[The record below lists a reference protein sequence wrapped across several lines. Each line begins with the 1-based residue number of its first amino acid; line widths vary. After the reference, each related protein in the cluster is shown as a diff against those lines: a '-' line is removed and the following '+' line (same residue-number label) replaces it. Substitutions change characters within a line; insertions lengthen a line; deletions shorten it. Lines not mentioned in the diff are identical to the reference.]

1 MLQSEKRVKNKHR
14 DRQYFTRPRSTQDL
28 IPVDTVYDDGMFLSN
43 GGIYS
48 KCFQFSDI
56 NYTIAD
62 QTQQESLIRDLRS
75 INKSCTASEIS
86 QITIINRH
94 LNQDLLDALR
104 YPMAGGQYDVF
115 REELNTMLENQIGRG
130 TGIIQER
137 YFTMSVT
144 KNSAKEAK
152 AHFDRVG
159 TEMALRF
166 AGMGSNFVPIELS
179 ERLRILHDF
188 YRPGDESYWNFDFKD
203 KKRKGHSF
211 KDSIAPMDW
220 TPARDHFR
228 MGNRYVRV
236 LAMTEYASWIDDGT
250 LSRLTNLDTEI
261 ILSVN
266 FLPVPTD
273 EAVKFFQ
280 GKLDSVEANAMRYQ
294 QKQMERTKLAVPEPY
309 NIKKERQVI
318 TDSLNDITV
327 RDCGLVVATITI
339 AHMADSLEKLNS
351 DTELIRTV
359 ARDVNCEFNICTE
372 QQLDALNTCLPYGLD
387 RISMDR
393 SLTTESLA
401 AFMPFNAQEIC
412 DETGVLYGQN
422 AITRNLVV
430 VDRLSKSSGNGFV
443 LGMTG
448 GGKSFFC
455 KDELVELR
463 FKYPP
468 DKADFLIL
476 DPESEYNNLTLELGG
491 EVFHVGVDSIN
502 PFDLELDLT
511 ERNPLAY
518 KTEFITTFCE
528 KVMEGDGLDAQTK
541 SLIDRAVRQV
551 YKEFLQTKGQS
562 RVPLL
567 GDFKAAL
574 EGMHNAR
581 AQELSLALERF
592 VEGALDNF
600 SQPTNINTSNSLICY
615 SLAGL
620 RDQMKPLGTLITLDQ
635 LLSRVMRNY
644 KRGKITFVYADEF
657 ALLFQD
663 EDTGIFF
670 SNLWRRIRKY
680 NGYCTGATQNVEEVL
695 ASESGRAML
704 SNTDFVVMLNQSP
717 TNAAQ
722 LSELYKISA
731 NQEVYF
737 RNVAP
742 GHGLI
747 KVGGALVPFISSMAT
762 DTKLYSLL
770 TTNPREARWD

>member
-1 MLQSEKRVKNKHR
+1 MLQSEKRAKTKHR
-14 DRQYFTRPRSTQDL
+14 DRKYFTRPRSTQDL

-48 KCFQFSDI
+48 KCFQFSGI

-62 QTQQESLIRDLRS
+62 QSQQESLIRDLRS

-94 LNQDLLDALR
+94 LNQELLDALR
-104 YPMAGGQYDVF
+104 YTMAGDEYDVF

-137 YFTMSVT
+137 YFTMSVS

-152 AHFDRVG
+152 THFDRVG

-166 AGMGSNFVPIELS
+166 AGMGSNFVPMGLS
-179 ERLRILHDF
+179 DRLRILHDF
-188 YRPGDESYWNFDFKD
+188 YRPGDESYWDFDFKD
-203 KKRKGHSF
+203 KKKKGHSF
-211 KDSIAPMDW
+211 KDSIAPMSVV
-220 TPARDHFR
+220 PARDHFQI
-228 MGNRYVRV
+228 GGRYVRV

-280 GKLDSVEANAMRYQ
+280 SKLDSVEANSMRYQ

-339 AHMADSLEKLNS
+339 AHMADSLEKLDS

-430 VDRLSKSSGNGFV
+430 VDRLAKSSGNGFV

-455 KDELVELR
+455 KEELVELR

-468 DKADFLIL
+468 EKADFLIL

-528 KVMEGDGLDAQTK
+528 KVMEDDGLDAQTK
-541 SLIDRAVRQV
+541 SLIDRAVRLV
-551 YKEFLQTKGQS
+551 YKEFLKTKGQS

-600 SQPTNINTSNSLICY
+600 SLPTNINTNNSLICY

-747 KVGGALVPFISSMAT
+747 KVGGALVPFISSMPQ

-770 TTNPREARWD
+770 STNPREARWD

>member
-1 MLQSEKRVKNKHR
+1 MLQSEKRAKTKHR
-14 DRQYFTRPRSTQDL
+14 DRKYFTRPRSTQDL

-62 QTQQESLIRDLRS
+62 QSQQESLIRDLRS

-94 LNQDLLDALR
+94 LNQELLDALR
-104 YPMAGGQYDVF
+104 YTMAGDEYDVF

-137 YFTMSVT
+137 YFTMSVS

-152 AHFDRVG
+152 THFDRVG

-166 AGMGSNFVPIELS
+166 AGMGSNFVPMGLS
-179 ERLRILHDF
+179 DRLRILHDF
-188 YRPGDESYWNFDFKD
+188 YRPGDESYWDFDFKD
-203 KKRKGHSF
+203 KKKKGHSF
-211 KDSIAPMDW
+211 KDSIAPMSVV
-220 TPARDHFR
+220 PARDHFQI
-228 MGNRYVRV
+228 GGRYVRV

-280 GKLDSVEANAMRYQ
+280 SKLDSVEANSMRYQ

-339 AHMADSLEKLNS
+339 AHMADSLEKLDS

-430 VDRLSKSSGNGFV
+430 VDRLAKSSGNGFV

-455 KDELVELR
+455 KEELVELR

-468 DKADFLIL
+468 EKADFLIL

-518 KTEFITTFCE
+518 KTEFFTTFCE
-528 KVMEGDGLDAQTK
+528 KVMEDDGLDAQTK
-541 SLIDRAVRQV
+541 SLIDRAVRLV
-551 YKEFLQTKGQS
+551 YKEFLKTKGQS

-600 SQPTNINTSNSLICY
+600 SLPTNINTNNSLICY

-747 KVGGALVPFISSMAT
+747 KVGGALVPFISSMPQ

-770 TTNPREARWD
+770 STNPREARWD